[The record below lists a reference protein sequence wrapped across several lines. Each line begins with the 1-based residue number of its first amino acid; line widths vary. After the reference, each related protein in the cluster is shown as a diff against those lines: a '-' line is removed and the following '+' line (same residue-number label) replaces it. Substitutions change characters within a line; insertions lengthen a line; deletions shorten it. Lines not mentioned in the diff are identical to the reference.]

1 MSSTV
6 STHQRD
12 PGITRVILA
21 ASAGNALE
29 FYDFTVFG
37 YFASQ
42 IGAAFFPS
50 SHEARSILLT
60 FGTYGVSFL
69 ARPLGAAFLGGY
81 ADRAGRRN
89 SLSLSILLM
98 TIGTLMMA
106 CMPGYKTIG
115 IAAPFGILL
124 ARLIQ
129 GFSAGGEFGSSTA
142 FMVEHARGNRGLF
155 GSFQYVSQGLSAILG
170 SGVAWGVSAMLS
182 AHALHDWGF
191 RIPFFLGLL
200 IGPIGFYV
208 RRYVD
213 ETPAFLSTI
222 PEQRPIYELF
232 RHQSG
237 RLILAACII
246 ASGTAGTYLVIYLPT
261 YAQRQLHMSVQNSFA
276 VTFAASCVP
285 LFVSPF
291 AAHASDRVGRMPIMI
306 TGAVLLLA
314 LAYPAFLLI
323 LAFPTPFVL
332 GIMLVI
338 LTILRSAYTAPSAAL
353 LAEMFPV
360 GVRAAGMS
368 LGYTFGV
375 VTFGGFA
382 GLILEWLIDATGD
395 QLVPAYYLTVATII
409 TLVALLIIKF
419 RLKLFD

>member
-1 MSSTV
+1 MSTSDGAQ
-6 STHQRD
+6 QRS
-12 PGITRVILA
+12 PGIARVIVA

-50 SHEARSILLT
+50 THEARSILLT

-69 ARPLGAAFLGGY
+69 ARPLGAAYLGGY

-89 SLSLSILLM
+89 SLSLSIFLM

-106 CMPGYKTIG
+106 CMPGYKSIG
-115 IAAPFGILL
+115 IAAPLGILL

-142 FMVEHARGNRGLF
+142 FMVEHAGGHRGLF

-170 SGVAWGVSAMLS
+170 SGVAWAVSALLS
-182 AHALHDWGF
+182 AHALQAWGF
-191 RIPFFLGLL
+191 RIPFLFGLL
-200 IGPIGFYV
+200 IGPVGFYV

-213 ETPAFLSTI
+213 ETPAFLAMI
-222 PEQRPIYELF
+222 PERRPIYQLL
-232 RHQSG
+232 RHQSV

-261 YAQRQLHMSVQNSFA
+261 YAQHQLHMSVQNSFA
-276 VTFAASCVP
+276 VTFSASCVP

-291 AAHASDRVGRMPIMI
+291 AAHASDRVGRMPVMI
-306 TGAVLLLA
+306 TGALLLLA
-314 LAYPAFLLI
+314 LAYPAFALI
-323 LAFPTPFVL
+323 VAFPTPFVL
-332 GIMLVI
+332 GATIVL
-338 LTILRSAYTAPSAAL
+338 LTILRSVYTAPSAAL

-360 GVRAAGMS
+360 EVRAAGMS
-368 LGYTFGV
+368 LGYTLGV

-382 GLILEWLIDATGD
+382 GLILEWLLEATGD
-395 QLVPAYYLTVATII
+395 QHVPAYYLTIATIV
-409 TLVALLIIKF
+409 TLVALLIIRF
-419 RLKLFD
+419 RLRLYE